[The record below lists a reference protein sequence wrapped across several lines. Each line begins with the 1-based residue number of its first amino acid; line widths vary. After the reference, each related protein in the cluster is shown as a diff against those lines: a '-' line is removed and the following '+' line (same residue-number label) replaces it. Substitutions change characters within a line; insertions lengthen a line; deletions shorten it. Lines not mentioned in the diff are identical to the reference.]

1 MYHVLLL
8 VTTIPRRDYPDRK
21 NLILLFYVAIFAL
34 LAAALYFFRGEAGF
48 VHGAVEI
55 LVILLF
61 PLGALAYGYLTG
73 DRVRSVLAASLS
85 YVPFI
90 LMAAL
95 ATGPR
100 TISEDAKFAG
110 YHLALLL
117 VLGLTGYCA
126 SSRQTPIRTLALIL
140 AALWVLVFLAGTA

>member
-1 MYHVLLL
+1 M
-8 VTTIPRRDYPDRK
+8 PRINNPDRK

-34 LAAALYFFRGEAGF
+34 LAAALYFFRGEPGF
-48 VHGAVEI
+48 VHSVVEI
-55 LVILLF
+55 LVILLL
-61 PLGALAYGYLTG
+61 PSGALAYGYVTG
-73 DRVRSVLAASLS
+73 DRVRSVLAATLS
-85 YVPFI
+85 YVPLV

-100 TISEDAKFAG
+100 TIFEDPKFAG

-126 SSRQTPIRTLALIL
+126 SSKQTLIRTFALIL
-140 AALWVLVFLAGTA
+140 SALWILVFFTGTA